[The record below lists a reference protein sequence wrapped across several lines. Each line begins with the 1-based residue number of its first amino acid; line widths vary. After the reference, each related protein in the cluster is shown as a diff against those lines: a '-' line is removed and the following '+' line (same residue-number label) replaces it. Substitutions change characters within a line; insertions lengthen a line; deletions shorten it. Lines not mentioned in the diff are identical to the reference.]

1 MFRVFRALV
10 LLVAT
15 AAPVHAEVTDRLTRT
30 VSLAAGTA
38 ISVHVTIGDIRIM
51 GWDRREVLV
60 EIVRRAPNALQLQ
73 RIPALVEETPDG
85 LLVRAAQS
93 DGGREATLRADIV
106 LRVPVDA
113 QLREAT
119 VFEGR
124 LELAGL
130 NRASSGRVERGDIIA
145 KQVSGSIRFETTM
158 GNIRIDGATLSP
170 DGMMRLRTFNGD
182 VALAL
187 TEKPEHARIMA
198 LSMGGTITSDIPLT
212 LKERWGPR
220 FGEATLG
227 KGEPPI
233 SIDVVNGNVAI
244 TVAGGAR

>member
-1 MFRVFRALV
+1 MLRGFRAL
-10 LLVAT
+10 LLLILT
-15 AAPVHAEVTDRLTRT
+15 GAPVHAEVTDRLTRT
-30 VSLAAGTA
+30 IPLAPGTA
-38 ISVHVTIGDIRIM
+38 ISVHVTIGDIRVT
-51 GWDRREVLV
+51 GWDRPEVSID
-60 EIVRRAPNALQLQ
+60 IVRRAPNTVQLQ
-73 RIPALVEETPDG
+73 RIPAVVEETRDG
-85 LLVRAAQS
+85 LLVRASQS

-106 LRVPVDA
+106 LRVPVAA

-124 LELAGL
+124 LELTGL
-130 NRASSGRVERGDIIA
+130 NGTSSARVERGDIIA
-145 KQVSGSIRFETTM
+145 KQVSGSIRLETTM
-158 GNIRIDGATLSP
+158 GNIRIDGGTLSP
-170 DGMMRLRTFNGD
+170 EGMMRLRTFNGD

-187 TEKPEHARIMA
+187 LEKPEHARIMA

-212 LKERWGPR
+212 MKERFGPR